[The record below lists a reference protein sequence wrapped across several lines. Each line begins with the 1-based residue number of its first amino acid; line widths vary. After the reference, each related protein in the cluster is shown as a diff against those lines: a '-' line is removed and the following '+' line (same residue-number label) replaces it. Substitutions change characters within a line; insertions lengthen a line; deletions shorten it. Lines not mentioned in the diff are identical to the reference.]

1 MSRNIPIVFQM
12 SHKHRKYKYIL
23 NLYFIES
30 NCTFASHIFQQKIS
44 GVGVMDLKYLI
55 NNTFNIIDTCLEI
68 FLSYSKYY
76 TNIENTNIYFID
88 IF

>member
-1 MSRNIPIVFQM
+1 M
-12 SHKHRKYKYIL
+12 SHKHRKYNYMP
-23 NLYFIES
+23 NSYFIES
-30 NCTFASHIFQQKIS
+30 NCTFASIIFQQKML

-55 NNTFNIIDTCLEI
+55 NNTFNIIDMCLEI

-76 TNIENTNIYFID
+76 TNIENTNIYLID